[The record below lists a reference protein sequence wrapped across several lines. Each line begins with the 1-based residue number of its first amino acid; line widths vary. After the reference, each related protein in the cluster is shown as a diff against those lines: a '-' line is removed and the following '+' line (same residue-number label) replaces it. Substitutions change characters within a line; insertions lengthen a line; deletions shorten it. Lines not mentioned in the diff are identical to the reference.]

1 MSAPQPGH
9 DAPTIITTIPPAPG
23 SPGSPGG
30 GGKVARRVLLAAA
43 GIGLCGAGVYLTPRA
58 LNEVGQYTKGQLE
71 AAAEAAAANAR
82 QELLNELSQLEGISV
97 DAALEVAMLTK
108 LAVKYI
114 VGPVASVLVA
124 LGTNALSVLI
134 SALELVL
141 NGLHFIPGA
150 SQVATPLQKLHDLL
164 TTWRT
169 NLQLVPQELTNY
181 ANWDIDSAETYLTA
195 LKQKIAA
202 EQNGTPT
209 PTATSGY

>member
-9 DAPTIITTIPPAPG
+9 DAPTTIVTIPPAPG
-23 SPGSPGG
+23 SPGD

-43 GIGLCGAGVYLTPRA
+43 GIGLCGAGVYLSPRA
-58 LNEVGQYTKGQLE
+58 LDAVSQYTKGQLE
-71 AAAEAAAANAR
+71 AAAEAAAASAR

-209 PTATSGY
+209 PTPTATSGY